1 MIVGLFTTEIYANC
15 VSRKNW
21 RGGFSLLDRG
31 QKQIDYW
38 GVTLF
43 ATGPLSVSPISYST
57 S

>member
-1 MIVGLFTTEIYANC
+1 MLTELG
-15 VSRKNW
+15 RKNW

>member
-1 MIVGLFTTEIYANC
+1 MSVGLFATEINANW
-15 VSRKNW
+15 VRKENW